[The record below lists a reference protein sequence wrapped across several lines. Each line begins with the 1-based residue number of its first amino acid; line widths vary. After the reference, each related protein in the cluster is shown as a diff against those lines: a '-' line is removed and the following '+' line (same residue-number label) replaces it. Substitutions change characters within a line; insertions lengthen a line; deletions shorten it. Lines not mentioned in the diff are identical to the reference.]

1 MPRSGAQQTSA
12 GAFAGAGSAFDLRSP
27 LVAVGG
33 EKLRELM
40 RRFPA
45 GVAVVSVDLGGERVG
60 LTIGTLIPLSL
71 EPPLV
76 GFAVRR
82 EAALHELLR
91 ATSSFGASLLAAGQE
106 SLAQHFAR
114 GVPPIA
120 LWEGIEVREG
130 DGPPLLEGAIGWLTG
145 RVSTEVPAG
154 EDTFFVGEVVSV
166 EDGAGERPLVYVDR
180 RYGSA

>member
-1 MPRSGAQQTSA
+1 VVDGA
-12 GAFAGAGSAFDLRSP
+12 
-27 LVAVGG
+27 
-33 EKLRELM
+33 ELRELM

-45 GVAVVSVDLGGERVG
+45 GVAVVGVSLDGERLG

-91 ATSSFGASLLAAGQE
+91 RSGSFGLSLLAAGQE
-106 SLAQHFAR
+106 AIAQHFAR

-120 LWEGIEVREG
+120 IWEGIGVHDT
-130 DGPPLLEGAIGWLTG
+130 DGSPLLEGAIGWLTG
-145 RVSTEVPAG
+145 RVSAEVPAG
-154 EDTFFVGEVVSV
+154 EDTLFIGEVFSV
-166 EDGAGERPLVYVDR
+166 EEGTRARPLVYVDR
-180 RYGSA
+180 GYVTA

>member
-1 MPRSGAQQTSA
+1 MASG
-12 GAFAGAGSAFDLRSP
+12 
-27 LVAVGG
+27 
-33 EKLRELM
+33 EELRELM

-91 ATSSFGASLLAAGQE
+91 ATSIFGASLLATGQE

-120 LWEGIEVREG
+120 LWEGIAVREG
-130 DGPPLLEGAIGWLTG
+130 DRPPLLEGAIGWLTG
-145 RVSTEVPAG
+145 RVSAEVPAG
-154 EDTFFVGEVVSV
+154 EDTFFVGEVLTV
-166 EDGAGERPLVYVDR
+166 EAGAGRPLVYVDR
-180 RYGSA
+180 RYVSA

>member
-1 MPRSGAQQTSA
+1 VASG
-12 GAFAGAGSAFDLRSP
+12 
-27 LVAVGG
+27 
-33 EKLRELM
+33 EELRELM

-91 ATSSFGASLLAAGQE
+91 ATSIFGASLLATGQE

-120 LWEGIEVREG
+120 LWEGIAVREG
-130 DGPPLLEGAIGWLTG
+130 DRPPLLEGAIGWLTG
-145 RVSTEVPAG
+145 RVSAEVPAG
-154 EDTFFVGEVVSV
+154 EDTFFVGEVLTV
-166 EDGAGERPLVYVDR
+166 EAGAGRPLVYVDR
-180 RYGSA
+180 RYVSA

>member
-1 MPRSGAQQTSA
+1 MASA
-12 GAFAGAGSAFDLRSP
+12 
-27 LVAVGG
+27 
-33 EKLRELM
+33 EELRELM

-45 GVAVVSVDLGGERVG
+45 GVAIVSVDLGGERVG

-71 EPPLV
+71 DPPLV

-91 ATSSFGASLLAAGQE
+91 ATSIFGASLLAAGQE

-120 LWEGIEVREG
+120 LWEGIAVREG

-145 RVSTEVPAG
+145 RVSAEVAAG
-154 EDTFFVGEVVSV
+154 EDTFFVGEVLSV
-166 EDGAGERPLVYVDR
+166 EPGAHERPLVYVDR
-180 RYGSA
+180 GYVSA

>member
-1 MPRSGAQQTSA
+1 VASA
-12 GAFAGAGSAFDLRSP
+12 
-27 LVAVGG
+27 
-33 EKLRELM
+33 EELRELM

-91 ATSSFGASLLAAGQE
+91 RARTFGASLLAVGQDP
-106 SLAQHFAR
+106 LAQHFAR

-120 LWEGIEVREG
+120 LWEGVAVREA

-145 RVSTEVPAG
+145 HVSAEVPAG
-154 EDTFFVGEVVSV
+154 DDTFFIGEVQSV
-166 EDGAGERPLVYVDR
+166 EEGSRERPLVYVDR
-180 RYGSA
+180 RYVSA